1 MANSKIA
8 PAELLFF
15 LEQEGMG
22 PYTGVPDSTLAPLFT
37 GLKADNGKDYFA
49 STSEGEAMGIAAG
62 WALAGKLPVV
72 LMQNSGLGNAV
83 NPLTSLHQI
92 FRLPAL
98 MIIGWRG
105 QPGRGTDAVEH
116 DMMGERTLPML
127 ETLNIR
133 FEVAEAESNGWRKQL
148 PDLLAHMRD
157 KMEPV
162 AFVVPRGVLSREPA
176 QSDKVQGIRG
186 RNEDSQMFDSNTE
199 ITFDETLDPRTAL
212 EEITKALGEGALI
225 VSTTGF
231 ISRFLYEQEDTSN
244 RFYMVGSMGCAAA
257 IGFGLATQCP
267 SRKVAVI
274 DGDGAL
280 LMKLG
285 VMATIGHYQPRNLLH
300 IVFDNTCYAS
310 TGGQTCASST
320 VDFVN
325 LAGAAGYRWGRKAG
339 TKMIAEACRAYAN
352 RLEGPGILH
361 VRVSSDEHP
370 SQRPSQS
377 PLQLRDRF
385 MAEVGRS
392 VQ

>member
-1 MANSKIA
+1 MANSQIA

-22 PYTGVPDSTLAPLFT
+22 PYTGVPDSTLALLFT
-37 GLKADNGKDYFA
+37 ALETDSGEGYFV

-62 WALAGKLPVV
+62 WSLAGKLPVV

-92 FRLPAL
+92 FRLPTL

-105 QPGRGTDAVEH
+105 QPGNSADAVEH
-116 DMMGERTLPML
+116 DVMGERTLSML

-133 FEVAEAESNGWRKQL
+133 FAVAEAESNGWRKQL
-148 PDLLAHMRD
+148 QDLLAHMRE

-162 AFVVPRGVLSREPA
+162 AFVVPRGVLSGESA
-176 QSDKVQGIRG
+176 QSDKVRGIRS
-186 RNEDSQMFDSNTE
+186 RNEDCQMFDSNTE
-199 ITFDETLDPRTAL
+199 KTFDETLDPRTAL
-212 EEITKALGEGALI
+212 GEITKALGEGALI

-231 ISRFLYEQEDTSN
+231 ISRFLYEQEDTPN
-244 RFYMVGSMGCAAA
+244 RFYMIGSMGCAAA

-267 SRKVAVI
+267 SRKVAII

-285 VMATIGHYQPRNLLH
+285 TIATIGHYQPRNLLH
-300 IVFDNTCYAS
+300 IVFDNGCYAS
-310 TGGQTCASST
+310 TGGQRCAAST

-325 LAGAAGYRWGRKAG
+325 LAAAAGYRWGRKAG
-339 TKMIAEACRAYAN
+339 TKMIAEVCRAYAN

-361 VRVSSDEHP
+361 VRVSSDVHP

-385 MAEVGRS
+385 MAEVGRP

>member
-1 MANSKIA
+1 
-8 PAELLFF
+8 
-15 LEQEGMG
+15 
-22 PYTGVPDSTLAPLFT
+22 
-37 GLKADNGKDYFA
+37 
-49 STSEGEAMGIAAG
+49 
-62 WALAGKLPVV
+62 
-72 LMQNSGLGNAV
+72 
-83 NPLTSLHQI
+83 
-92 FRLPAL
+92 

-105 QPGRGTDAVEH
+105 QPDSSTDAVEH
-116 DMMGERTLPML
+116 DVMGERTLPML

-133 FEVAEAESNGWRKQL
+133 FAVAEAESNGWRKQL
-148 PDLLAHMRD
+148 PELLAHMRD

-162 AFVVPRGVLSREPA
+162 AFVVPRGVLSGEPA
-176 QSDKVQGIRG
+176 KGDNKVQGIRG

-212 EEITKALGEGALI
+212 EEITKALGESAII

-231 ISRFLYEQEDTSN
+231 ISRFLYEQEDRPN

-267 SRKVAVI
+267 SRKVVII

-300 IVFDNTCYAS
+300 IVIDNGCYAS
-310 TGGQTCASST
+310 TGGQTCTAST

-325 LAGAAGYRWGRKAG
+325 LACAAGYRWGRKAD
-339 TKMIAEACRAYAN
+339 TKMIAKACRVYTN

-361 VRVSSDEHP
+361 VRVSSDDHP

-385 MAEVGRS
+385 MAEVGRP